1 VTISQVAPAKQTS
14 VVVNDLDFV
23 ELSIFPDETDA
34 IPIVNSNA
42 VLSFS
47 FAAQRLKVV
56 SWRNTQIIQIRR
68 VVQVLQLSQGYAQDI
83 RWDAAAS
90 SGFIQLLRIRILEV
104 CNHD

>member
-1 VTISQVAPAKQTS
+1 
-14 VVVNDLDFV
+14 
-23 ELSIFPDETDA
+23 
-34 IPIVNSNA
+34 